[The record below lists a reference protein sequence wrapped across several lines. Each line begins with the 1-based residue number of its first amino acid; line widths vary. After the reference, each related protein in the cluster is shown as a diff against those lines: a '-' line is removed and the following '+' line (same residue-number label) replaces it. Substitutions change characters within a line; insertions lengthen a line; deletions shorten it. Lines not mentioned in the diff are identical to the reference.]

1 MPLHYLCNNGNV
13 EETNA
18 MQILKL
24 LLEKYPEGVRQFI
37 HGNNGD
43 EGRGYLPIHIA
54 ALTKSAEFCRVL
66 VEAYPGS
73 LQITDENDALALHH
87 ACYNNKISTIKML
100 HKLYPDAINQRTIES
115 EKYPI
120 HYAITGT
127 TNRENPEAVVEIVQY
142 LLDCDPGIKLQ
153 EIEGYSLFQ
162 VACVAEYDDSNIDA
176 ALEVIQVIFDAHP
189 EAIKDNRIDTY
200 IYYHDQVQDF
210 IQEQQ
215 DYATVAEEP
224 DFMTRR
230 NDVGQLFLHKVIQN
244 NLRLGSIK
252 LLVKGNPTALQSP
265 DDSGALL
272 LHTACQHH
280 DSTRVIQYLV
290 GLDTTTLEAVDR
302 TGNTALHYACRGAK
316 YETIAILLDKY
327 DAVSVSKQNAQKKL
341 PIDLLWE
348 SNKVSERESIEYTE
362 SVYRLLKAYPEM
374 VMNCNTRLQAKVD
387 SCSSQNVKKRKLDV
401 V

>member
-1 MPLHYLCNNGNV
+1 
-13 EETNA
+13 
-18 MQILKL
+18 
-24 LLEKYPEGVRQFI
+24 
-37 HGNNGD
+37 
-43 EGRGYLPIHIA
+43 
-54 ALTKSAEFCRVL
+54 
-66 VEAYPGS
+66 
-73 LQITDENDALALHH
+73 
-87 ACYNNKISTIKML
+87 ML